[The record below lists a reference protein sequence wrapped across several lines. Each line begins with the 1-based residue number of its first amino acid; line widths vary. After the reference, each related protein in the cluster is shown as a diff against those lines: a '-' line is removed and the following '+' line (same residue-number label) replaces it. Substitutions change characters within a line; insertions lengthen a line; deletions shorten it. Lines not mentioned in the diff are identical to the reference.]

1 MKTVITA
8 QEFNTDQE
16 KYFDLAVNDHVIIK
30 RGRIRYCLA
39 QEVTKR
45 KYKTPDDD
53 LQRAITMDEFL
64 IGAQEDL
71 RKIFEK
77 GWQPVE
83 SSGTSYSLKQEL
95 NSRFKQI

>member
-16 KYFDLAVNDHVIIK
+16 KYFDLAVNEHVIIK
-30 RGRIRYCLA
+30 RGRIRYCLT

-53 LQRAITMDEFL
+53 LRRAIPMEEIRDS
-64 IGAQEDL
+64 IIDHI
-71 RKIFEK
+71 RKK
-77 GWQPVE
+77 HVQ
-83 SSGTSYSLKQEL
+83 
-95 NSRFKQI
+95 